1 MSTLLLKTLQR
12 LLDEIRFG
20 GVSKKTMEAADSLI
34 AAASAERKIVQI
46 AEGGIEGAQG
56 RWDADAWTT
65 ALCNDG
71 SVWRLH
77 GGENGVWCRMPTVP
91 QDAAQ

>member
-12 LLDEIRFG
+12 LLNEIRFG
-20 GVSKKTMEAADSLI
+20 GVSKKTMEAADNLI
-34 AAASAERKIVQI
+34 ATSSAERKIVQI
-46 AEGGIEGAQG
+46 AEGGVEGAPG

-65 ALCNDG
+65 ALCNDA

-77 GGENGVWCRMPTVP
+77 GGKDGVWYRMPTIP